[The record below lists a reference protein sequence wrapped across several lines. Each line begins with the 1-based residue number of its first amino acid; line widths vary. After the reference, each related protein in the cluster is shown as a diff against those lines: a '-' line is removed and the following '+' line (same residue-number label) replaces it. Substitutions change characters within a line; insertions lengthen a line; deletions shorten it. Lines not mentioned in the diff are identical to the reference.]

1 MATKRSSDPVESSM
15 TRTCDGKI
23 CLICSKTITREQDG
37 VIITVPSKMI
47 SKFKKST
54 LAKFKCSWDITS
66 SVNYGHAR
74 CWDNLNA
81 PGNSITSTELRVI
94 SAVKETIERFCCYGE
109 LQRNVDQV
117 VSLIMKSK
125 STVCFTGAGISS
137 SAGIPTYRGAT
148 GIDTLEKYA
157 SSSIQVG
164 ADEIKD
170 SPRDDV
176 DARDVDY
183 TLLQP
188 TFSHLALAKL
198 HAMGKL
204 SYCITQNCDDLHA
217 KAGIPNACIT
227 DIHGNVFVEYC
238 EKCSKQYK
246 RDHCVDVFSTDCLK
260 EPYAKK
266 CKTCGWNH
274 YTGNICDNKY
284 CNGKLL
290 DSIVNFGDDLHEVIC
305 GGILEAER
313 QCEGADVCICLGTS
327 LSVSPANTLPL
338 ASKDRV
344 IVNLQA
350 TDLDDNCAVRF
361 WATSD
366 DFFKVFMPALERDL
380 NRKQEE
386 GQESEQQQG
395 EISQTKRRCLVKDR
409 K

>member
-94 SAVKETIERFCCYGE
+94 SAVEETIERFCCYGE

-188 TFSHLALAKL
+188 TFSHRL
-198 HAMGKL
+198 
-204 SYCITQNCDDLHA
+204 
-217 KAGIPNACIT
+217 
-227 DIHGNVFVEYC
+227 
-238 EKCSKQYK
+238 
-246 RDHCVDVFSTDCLK
+246 
-260 EPYAKK
+260 
-266 CKTCGWNH
+266 
-274 YTGNICDNKY
+274 
-284 CNGKLL
+284 
-290 DSIVNFGDDLHEVIC
+290 
-305 GGILEAER
+305 
-313 QCEGADVCICLGTS
+313 
-327 LSVSPANTLPL
+327 
-338 ASKDRV
+338 
-344 IVNLQA
+344 
-350 TDLDDNCAVRF
+350 
-361 WATSD
+361 
-366 DFFKVFMPALERDL
+366 
-380 NRKQEE
+380 
-386 GQESEQQQG
+386 
-395 EISQTKRRCLVKDR
+395 
-409 K
+409 